1 MRKPAAILLVL
12 CSLAITAAGQQFAVR
27 WSDKF
32 KYNNGIRHKNV
43 YIKTIAA
50 EKGTVISI
58 FRVTKSNVHDQDY
71 ELLQFNE
78 QPEMKGQTELD
89 YPANGKEGFVDIVKM
104 KGANYL
110 LEYSYTSK
118 DAIELYATPF
128 DLHSFRQGKNRQKIA
143 DLDNRGA
150 QTTTPALGMGGRIYT
165 MNDLAVLYSSD
176 SSKLLLY
183 YEPERKK
190 KDTKNMQFVI
200 LDQQMQQ
207 IKYLQHQ
214 WAEPFNRVLT
224 SGLSVDNDGRVYLL
238 YNVYEKSV
246 EKEFIRNDDGEKIPA
261 YTTHLLTF
269 DRSGQSTHSFDSEGK
284 FIHQGNIGYTAED
297 KIIIIGLYKDRY
309 DGRITGVF
317 RAAAPGDGEKV
328 AGIEFTAF
336 PAELLQKIEIDDQ
349 AKSSGS
355 KPGLD
360 NGFDAGY
367 TVSVSDG
374 VNHMIAEYFG
384 SKPLNQSSR
393 DTKGDMLVTTFL
405 PDGKINFQRIP
416 RFEQTINVNASFNIT
431 SANTYRPEYFE
442 DKLLLF
448 YIDAESNLSRSLNL
462 PSERFGDERKSAL
475 VAAVLSHDGML
486 LSRKLV
492 YTHVGLGGYATD
504 LNFSCIAKNKYIV
517 YARQSAV
524 FKSGA
529 LIGILSIK

>member
-1 MRKPAAILLVL
+1 MRNPATIILVL
-12 CSLAITAAGQQFAVR
+12 CSLAITTAGQQFSVR

-32 KYNNGIRHKNV
+32 KYNNGLRHKNE
-43 YIKTIAA
+43 YIKTISA
-50 EKGTVISI
+50 EEGTVVSI
-58 FRVTKSNVHDQDY
+58 FRVTKSNSYDRDY
-71 ELLQFNE
+71 ELLQFDG
-78 QPEMKGQTELD
+78 QPALKGQTELD
-89 YPANGKEGFVDIVKM
+89 YPPNGKEGFVDIVKM
-104 KGANYL
+104 KGVNYL

-128 DLHSFRQGKNRQKIA
+128 NLNSFQQGENRKKIA
-143 DLDNRGA
+143 DLDNRDA
-150 QTTTPALGMGGRIYT
+150 QTTTPSLGVGGRVYS
-165 MNDLAVLYSSD
+165 MYDLTILYSSD

-190 KDTKNMQFVI
+190 KDRKNMQFVI

-207 IKYLQHQ
+207 LKYLQHE
-214 WAEPFNRVLT
+214 WTESFNKVLT
-224 SGLSVDNDGRVYLL
+224 TGLSVDNYGRVYLL

-246 EKEFIRNDDGEKIPA
+246 EREFIRSDGEKIPS

-284 FIHQGNIGYTAED
+284 FIHNGNIGYTAEG
-297 KIIIIGLYKDRY
+297 KIILIGLYKDRY
-309 DGRITGVF
+309 NGRISGVF
-317 RAAAPGDGEKV
+317 RSAVPDPGETKI
-328 AGIEFTAF
+328 AGIKFTVF
-336 PAELLQKIEIDDQ
+336 PTELLQKIETDDQ
-349 AKSSGS
+349 AKSNGS
-355 KPGLD
+355 RPGLD

-374 VNHMIAEYFG
+374 VNHMIAENFDVDKG
-384 SKPLNQSSR
+384 SR
-393 DTKGDMLVTTFL
+393 FAKGDMLVTTFL

-416 RFEQTINVNASFNIT
+416 RFEQTVNINASFNLV
-431 SANTYRPEYFE
+431 SANSYRPEYFE

-448 YIDAESNLSRSLNL
+448 YFDAETNLARSLNL
-462 PSERFGDERKSAL
+462 PPEKFADERKSAL
-475 VAAVLSHDGML
+475 VAAVLSHDGIL

-504 LNFSCIAKNKYIV
+504 LNFSSIAKNKYIV

-524 FKSGA
+524 FKAGA